1 MQIEPT
7 QGSDPLGLPDG
18 SRQPQPPGPAAHGAG
33 PKPDETDRPDAAD
46 LQAYLAQASTGD
58 EEAIRA
64 EAVAEAKRLLASG
77 ALDTPEAA
85 ERAAE
90 AILTIGI

>member
-7 QGSDPLGLPDG
+7 QGHDPLGLPDG
-18 SRQPQPPGPAAHGAG
+18 GRQAQPTGPAAHHPG
-33 PKPDETDRPDAAD
+33 PKPAEAAVSGAD
-46 LQAYLAQASTGD
+46 LQAYLAQAGTADD
-58 EEAIRA
+58 EPIRD

-85 ERAAE
+85 QRAAE

>member
-7 QGSDPLGLPDG
+7 QGYDPLGLPD
-18 SRQPQPPGPAAHGAG
+18 SSHPSQPAGPAAHHPGL
-33 PKPDETDRPDAAD
+33 KPDETGRTDAAD
-46 LQAYLAQASTGD
+46 LQAYLAQAGTGD
-58 EEAIRA
+58 EEAVRA

-77 ALDTPEAA
+77 DLDTPEAA